1 MSLIKAIQKCFPH
14 CNIHGCFFHFSQSVW
29 RNFKKYGLGG
39 KGTYSRN
46 HELLLN
52 LQTLCFIEKEKIDKL
67 YGQIKKKYKAD
78 KYKKFFNY
86 FTRNWMGNK
95 MPKVLWNYHDLLVNP
110 NNVSIFHVTNN
121 ITENINRYLN
131 SKLKKAI
138 CSNFLFRECILDI
151 IVQFKI
157 KTTENSNLD
166 KKKSEILDFYI
177 KRVGNNDDNLITNED
192 YDKILILYEELSF
205 PNINKKYSED
215 SDGEVDILYDDEDE

>member
-1 MSLIKAIQKCFPH
+1 
-14 CNIHGCFFHFSQSVW
+14 
-29 RNFKKYGLGG
+29 
-39 KGTYSRN
+39 
-46 HELLLN
+46 
-52 LQTLCFIEKEKIDKL
+52 
-67 YGQIKKKYKAD
+67 
-78 KYKKFFNY
+78 
-86 FTRNWMGNK
+86 MGNK